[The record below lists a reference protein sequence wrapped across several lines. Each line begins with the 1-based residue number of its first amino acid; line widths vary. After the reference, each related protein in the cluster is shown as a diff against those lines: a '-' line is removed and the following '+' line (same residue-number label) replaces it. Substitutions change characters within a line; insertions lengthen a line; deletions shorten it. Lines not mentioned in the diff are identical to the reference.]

1 LVFGSL
7 FHLCLPL
14 TLLSQESS
22 QGSGPCHLVV
32 DRSVPVERLHA
43 SGYWKRTLTDE
54 GWREAKADWNAQ
66 VESET

>member
-1 LVFGSL
+1 VHGEATSVRLARR
-7 FHLCLPL
+7 
-14 TLLSQESS
+14 
-22 QGSGPCHLVV
+22 HLVV
-32 DRSVPVERLHA
+32 DRGIPAERLHA